1 MEDTNLNFKKNSWRY
16 SFLKIFPYQIKFRIT
31 SKYQQLS
38 DISSLHIETMRFTH
52 EARISKIFKGGGVV
66 NQRIKVI
73 NIMICILYF
82 FIVCIGFIG

>member
-1 MEDTNLNFKKNSWRY
+1 MISSVFIYLNLQVK
-16 SFLKIFPYQIKFRIT
+16 
-31 SKYQQLS
+31 QLS
-38 DISSLHIETMRFTH
+38 RVYLAYLNQVYEQQIDLDISSLHIETMRFTH